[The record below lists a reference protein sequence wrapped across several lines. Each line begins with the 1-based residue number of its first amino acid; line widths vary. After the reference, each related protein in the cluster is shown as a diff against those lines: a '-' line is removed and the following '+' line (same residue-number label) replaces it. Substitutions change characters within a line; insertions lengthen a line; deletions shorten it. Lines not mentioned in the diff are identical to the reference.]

1 MQNSLIQAALHDA
14 LSTLKSRPA
23 HAAALSSTRELA
35 LATTVPS
42 LAACLAE
49 LAALDAAGTGL
60 LADVSRSLRL
70 APGEALESK
79 LCGALRKGLAAGS
92 AKGACHALRS
102 EE

>member
-60 LADVSRSLRL
+60 LVDVSRSLRL
-70 APGEALESK
+70 APGETLESK
-79 LCGALRKGLAAGS
+79 LCGALRNGLAAGS